1 MTDVFKRIFLTGL
14 GAVAVTAE
22 KAGEMI
28 DELVKKGEL
37 TFEQGKEMAKEYREK
52 FGTQMQGLDKKVEN
66 AVSSVLSSMNIAT
79 KDDLKKLQDKLD
91 QLEMMIN
98 SK

>member
-37 TFEQGKEMAKEYREK
+37 TFEQGKEIAKEYREK
-52 FGTQMQGLDKKVEN
+52 FGTQMQEFDNKVES
-66 AVSSVLSSMNIAT
+66 AVSNVLSSMNIAT

-91 QLEMMIN
+91 QLEMMVN

>member
-37 TFEQGKEMAKEYREK
+37 TFEQGKEIAKEYMEK
-52 FGTQMQGLDKKVEN
+52 FGTQMQEFDKKVES
-66 AVSSVLSSMNIAT
+66 AVSNVLSGMNIAT